1 MNSTRRR
8 VITALAAATA
18 VAAGVILAPVA
29 GASVTGSGRALP
41 VRLLVGLRAGVAT
54 DVTLPSLQRLGLPA
68 ADGDSTARRL
78 LGEIRAKAVEV
89 PGARAAAVTAALR
102 ADPNVAYVQI
112 DPQVEK
118 ADVTPN
124 DPWIAQDRQ
133 PELAQMNV
141 PAAWDTT
148 TGAAVTVA
156 VVDTGVN
163 SVGDLAGKVLPGYDF
178 HNDDSSPSDD
188 EGHGTQAAS
197 LIAATPNNNAG
208 MAGVCAQCKILP
220 VKVLG
225 RTGLGY
231 HSDIAQGIIYAAQ
244 KGAKIINL
252 SLGGTATSAVL
263 QDAVAYAN
271 GKGALVVAAAG
282 NEDTDTRSYPAAYAD
297 VLAVGATDT
306 RTGGAGKVWFSN
318 FGSWVDVAAPG
329 ITAAMKYNGVYCWD
343 SRESCWI
350 TEYHPT
356 TGELVY
362 DDYAVQ
368 GTSFSAPL
376 VSGVAALVAS
386 QHPTYSG
393 GSLRHA
399 IISSARRDNSWTQYG
414 TVDAAGALT
423 KGTDAKSPTATGFT
437 PAANAKVRGNV
448 AITPTGLTDD
458 WFGIR
463 NVNLY
468 VDGKWHSWDYVAPFA
483 PVLKTG
489 SRNGAVKVQLLVYD
503 KAGNHVWLPARW
515 YTADNLAPTVSITK
529 APASK
534 AKVKGTV
541 KVYAKAAD
549 KSGISR
555 VELIVN
561 GKVVATDRTAGYL
574 LSFKVAS
581 QKKTMKVRIRAYD
594 KAGNV
599 KYTTIRTYYRA

>member
-8 VITALAAATA
+8 VIVGLAAVTA
-18 VAAGVILAPVA
+18 VAGGVVLAPVA
-29 GASVTGSGRALP
+29 GASVTGSARALP
-41 VRLLVGLRAGVAT
+41 VRLLVGLRDGVAT
-54 DVTLPSLQRLGLPA
+54 DVALPSLTRLGLPK

-89 PGARAAAVTAALR
+89 PTGRAEAVTAALR

-112 DPQVEK
+112 DPQAEK
-118 ADVTPN
+118 ADVTPD
-124 DPWIAQDRQ
+124 DPWMTQDRQ
-133 PELAQMNV
+133 PELKYLNV

-156 VVDTGVN
+156 VVDSGVN
-163 SVGDLAGKVLPGYDF
+163 PVGDLAGKVLPGYDF
-178 HNDDSSPSDD
+178 ANDDSSPSDD
-188 EGHGTQAAS
+188 EGHGTMVAS
-197 LIAATPNNNAG
+197 LIAATPDNGAG

-220 VKVLG
+220 VKVVG
-225 RTGLGY
+225 RSGLGY

-252 SLGGTATSAVL
+252 SLGSTVSSAVL

-282 NEDTDTRSYPAAYAD
+282 NSDTNAKSYPAAYAD

-306 RTGGAGKVWFSN
+306 RTGGTAKAWFSN

-329 ITAAMKYNGVYCWD
+329 ITAAMQYNGVYCWD
-343 SRESCWI
+343 SRDSCWT
-350 TEYHPT
+350 TEYDPK

-362 DDYAVQ
+362 DDYSVQ

-386 QHPTYSG
+386 AHPNYSG
-393 GSLRHA
+393 GSLRYA
-399 IISSARRDNSWTQYG
+399 ITNSGRRDNTWTQFG
-414 TVDAAGALT
+414 TVDAVRAINS
-423 KGTDAKSPTATGFT
+423 GTDTKAPTATGFT
-437 PAANAKVRGNV
+437 PAANAKVRANV
-448 AITPTGLTDD
+448 AITPTGLADD

-463 NVNLY
+463 NVSLY
-468 VDGKWHSWDYVAPFA
+468 VDGKWHGSDYVAPFA

-489 SRNGAVKVQLLVYD
+489 TRNGAVKVQLVIYD
-503 KAGNHVWLPARW
+503 KAGNSTWLPARW

-529 APASK
+529 APANK

-549 KSGISR
+549 KSGINR

-561 GKVVATDRTAGYL
+561 GKVVATDRTAGYV

>member
-8 VITALAAATA
+8 IVTGLAAVTA
-18 VAAGVILAPVA
+18 MAAGVILAPVA
-29 GASVTGSGRALP
+29 GAAVTGSIQALP
-41 VRLLVGLRAGVAT
+41 SRLLVGLRAGVAA
-54 DVTLPSLQRLGLPA
+54 DVTLPSLQRLGLPT
-68 ADGDSTARRL
+68 ADGDTTARRL
-78 LGEIRAKAVEV
+78 LGEIRAKAIEV
-89 PGARAAAVTAALR
+89 PSGRLSAVTAALK
-102 ADPNVAYVQI
+102 ADPNVEYVQV
-112 DPQVEK
+112 DPRVK
-118 ADVTPN
+118 KSDVTPN
-124 DPWIAQDRQ
+124 DPWIAQNRQ

-148 TGAAVTVA
+148 TGSAITVA

-163 SVGDLAGKVLPGYDF
+163 TYGDLAGKVLPGYDF
-178 HNDDSSPSDD
+178 ANGDSNTWDD
-188 EGHGTQAAS
+188 EGHGTMVSS
-197 LIAATPNNNAG
+197 LIAATPNNG
-208 MAGVCAQCKILP
+208 KGLAGVCAQCKILP
-220 VKVLG
+220 VKALDRNG
-225 RTGLGY
+225 DGF
-231 HSDIAQGIIYAAQ
+231 HSDIAKGIIYAAQ

-263 QDAVAYAN
+263 KDAVAYAN
-271 GKGALVVAAAG
+271 GKGVLVVAAAG
-282 NEDTDTRSYPAAYAD
+282 NESTTRWSYPAAYAD

-306 RTGGAGKVWFSN
+306 RTGGTARTWFSN
-318 FGSWVDVAAPG
+318 YGNWVDVAAPG
-329 ITAAMKYNGVYCWD
+329 ITAAMKNNGVYCWD
-343 SRESCWI
+343 SRQSCWVK
-350 TEYHPT
+350 EYDPR
-356 TGELVY
+356 TGALVY

-376 VSGVAALVAS
+376 VAGVAALVAS
-386 QHPTYSG
+386 RHPSYSG
-393 GSLRHA
+393 GSLRYA
-399 IISSARRDNSWTQYG
+399 IISSARKDNNWTQYG
-414 TVDAAGALT
+414 TVDAAAALT
-423 KGTDAKSPTATGFT
+423 RGTDTKSPTATGFT

-529 APASK
+529 APANK
-534 AKVKGTV
+534 ARVKGTV

-549 KSGISR
+549 KSGISK

-561 GKVVATDRTAGYL
+561 GKVVAKDTTAGYV

-599 KYTTIRTYYRA
+599 KYTTIRTYYRS

>member
-1 MNSTRRR
+1 MNSIRRR
-8 VITALAAATA
+8 VIVGFAAATTLS
-18 VAAGVILAPVA
+18 AGVVLAPVA
-29 GASVTGSGRALP
+29 GASVTGSGQALP
-41 VRLLVGLRAGVAT
+41 VRLLVGLRSGVAA
-54 DVTLPSLQRLGLPA
+54 DVTLPSLQRLGLPT

-78 LGEIRAKAVEV
+78 LSEIRAKAIEV
-89 PGARAAAVTAALR
+89 PGARAAAVTAALK
-102 ADPNVAYVQI
+102 ADPNVAYVEV
-112 DPQVEK
+112 DPQVQK
-118 ADVTPN
+118 AEVTPN
-124 DPWIAQDRQ
+124 DPWITQNRQ

-148 TGAAVTVA
+148 TGSTVTVA

-163 SVGDLAGKVLPGYDF
+163 AVGDLAGKVLSGYDF
-178 HNDDSSPSDD
+178 HNNDGYPSDD
-188 EGHGTQAAS
+188 EGHGTMVSS
-197 LIAATPNNNAG
+197 LIAATPNNGKG
-208 MAGVCAQCKILP
+208 MAGVCAQCRILP
-220 VKVLG
+220 VKVLNG
-225 RTGLGY
+225 AGQGY
-231 HSDIAQGIIYAAQ
+231 HSSIAKGVIYAAQ

-282 NEDTDTRSYPAAYAD
+282 NENTSRKSYPAAYAD
-297 VLAVGATDT
+297 VLAVGATNT
-306 RTGGAGKVWFSN
+306 RTGGRARAGFSN

-329 ITAAMKYNGVYCWD
+329 ITAAMQYNGTYCYD
-343 SRESCWI
+343 SRSSCWVKQ
-350 TEYHPT
+350 YDPR

-362 DDYAVQ
+362 DDYGVQ

-386 QHPTYSG
+386 AHPNYAGGGLRYAITNSG
-393 GSLRHA
+393 
-399 IISSARRDNSWTQYG
+399 RRDNTWTQFG
-414 TVDAAGALT
+414 TVDAVRAINTGGDTRAP
-423 KGTDAKSPTATGFT
+423 SATGFA
-437 PAANAKVRGNV
+437 PAANSKVRGNV
-448 AITPTGLTDD
+448 AINLYGLTDD
-458 WFGIR
+458 WSGVR

-468 VDGKWHSWDYVAPFA
+468 VDGKWHNWDYVAPFA

-489 SRNGAVKVQLLVYD
+489 TRNGAVKVQLLVYD
-503 KAGNHVWLPARW
+503 KAGNHLWLPARW
-515 YTADNLAPTVSITK
+515 YTADNLAPSVSITK
-529 APASK
+529 APANK

-549 KSGISR
+549 KSGISK

-599 KYTTIRTYYRA
+599 RYTTIRTYYRA

>member
-8 VITALAAATA
+8 VIIGFAAATA
-18 VAAGVILAPVA
+18 LTAGVIIAPAA
-29 GASVTGSGRALP
+29 GASVTGSARALP

-54 DVTLPSLQRLGLPA
+54 DITLPSLQRLGLPT

-78 LGEIRAKAVEV
+78 LGEIGAKAVEV
-89 PGARAAAVTAALR
+89 PSARAAAVTAALK
-102 ADPNVAYVQI
+102 ADPNVAYVEV
-112 DPQVEK
+112 DPQVQK
-118 ADVTPN
+118 SDVTPN
-124 DPWIAQDRQ
+124 DPWITQNRQ
-133 PELAQMNV
+133 PELAQLNV

-148 TGAAVTVA
+148 TGSAVTVA

-163 SVGDLAGKVLPGYDF
+163 AVGDLAGKVLSGYDF
-178 HNDDSSPSDD
+178 HNNDGYPSDD
-188 EGHGTQAAS
+188 EGHGTMVSS
-197 LIAATPNNNAG
+197 LIAATPNNAKG

-220 VKVLG
+220 VKVLNSA
-225 RTGLGY
+225 GLGY
-231 HSDIAQGIIYAAQ
+231 HSNIAKGIIYAAQ

-252 SLGGTATSAVL
+252 SLGGYDSSAVL

-282 NEDTDTRSYPAAYAD
+282 NENTSRKSYPAAYAD

-306 RTGGAGKVWFSN
+306 RSGGRARADFSN
-318 FGSWVDVAAPG
+318 YGSWVDVAAPG
-329 ITAAMKYNGVYCWD
+329 ITAAMQSNGNYCWD
-343 SRESCWI
+343 DRSSCWF
-350 TEYHPT
+350 TWVDPE
-356 TGELVY
+356 TGDVY
-362 DDYAVQ
+362 DDYEVQ

-386 QHPTYSG
+386 AHPNYSG
-393 GSLRHA
+393 GGLRYA
-399 IISSARRDNSWTQYG
+399 ITNSGLRDNTWTQFG
-414 TVDAAGALT
+414 SVDAVRAINTGSDT
-423 KGTDAKSPTATGFT
+423 KAPTATGFW
-437 PAANAKVRGNV
+437 PSANAKVRGNV
-448 AITPTGLTDD
+448 TMSLYGLTDD
-458 WFGIR
+458 WSGVR

-489 SRNGAVKVQLLVYD
+489 TRNGAIKVQLLVYD
-503 KAGNHVWLPARW
+503 KAGNHLWLPARW

-529 APASK
+529 APANK

-549 KSGISR
+549 KSGISK

-561 GKVVATDRTAGYL
+561 GKVVATDRTAGYV

-594 KAGNV
+594 MAGNV
-599 KYTTIRTYYRA
+599 RYTTIRTYYRA